1 MVIKIGKYSGEKAF
15 PCSADCWS
23 WIPIRTVAEALLQ
36 LDSCSI
42 RQEGNPVEQQE
53 IETKPSGKK
62 GALWKTCVI
71 LFYPPDAHTCLA
83 LTTIW
88 FFSDVYSSKAT
99 KSEVS
104 HSTLSLVRC
113 HPSSHQQPLIFLDW
127 VSCLSR
133 HPQETLA
140 VGIYSS
146 HVQIVLD
153 SWWFNLWFF
162 IFRMVG
168 KWYLFSISQTLN
180 FHFFWGWQYAV
191 RSFLM
196 ILGGGLEPQLPIR
209 HMIKGG
215 KWPIHLQLFCFPL
228 LVQYSINYMIYL
240 MLSYK
245 MG

>member
-1 MVIKIGKYSGEKAF
+1 MCPRETAQTDASAGENTM
-15 PCSADCWS
+15 W
-23 WIPIRTVAEALLQ
+23 LLSPSETSKPGV
-36 LDSCSI
+36 LGWFLFSF
-42 RQEGNPVEQQE
+42 NPDRNNE
-53 IETKPSGKK
+53 
-62 GALWKTCVI
+62 
-71 LFYPPDAHTCLA
+71 LA
-83 LTTIW
+83 L
-88 FFSDVYSSKAT
+88 SAG
-99 KSEVS
+99 
-104 HSTLSLVRC
+104 
-113 HPSSHQQPLIFLDW
+113 SSHHIF
-127 VSCLSR
+127 LSR

-168 KWYLFSISQTLN
+168 KWYLSSISQTLN